1 MSGRIKTRKLSI
13 ETKLMLGAS
22 LMGIVICLILGGTVY
37 FVSSNYLL
45 SLIKNEASS
54 VAKIAA
60 SKIDGDIHDELVEG
74 DEDSES
80 YQLILAD
87 LTDYLEQTDIQYIY
101 TMKPYDDNNFQF
113 VVDADPS
120 EDKAMIGDL
129 YESYDAIET
138 AFQGKSIVD
147 SEPYTDE
154 WGTSYTAFSPI
165 YNSAGKVVAI
175 VGVDYPV
182 DQVYGQMRQL
192 LFVILGIAFVCIIFM
207 VLGSYFLSKNI
218 GKNLRVVNQ
227 KVLDVVHS
235 DGDLTKKLD
244 IHSGDELELI
254 SNAINDFLE
263 QTRELIIRIKN
274 VAGSIQGCSDFVN
287 ESMEQTTN
295 EISYITAAIQT
306 MSASMEESSASVE
319 EIYECSN
326 LSAQSV
332 EDINENTK
340 RGIDL
345 VKEIIKRAH
354 ELKREAIYAQD
365 TTRDKVGNINVL
377 LQEKIEKSR
386 EVDQINVLTNTILN
400 ITNQTKLLA
409 LNASI
414 EAARAG
420 ENGRGFAVVASEIGN
435 LAVSSAET
443 ASKIQEVSANVISAV
458 DELAMVAT
466 EMIQYVNSSIMK
478 DYDKLVFTGEQYDE
492 DATSIKQL
500 LDGYKEQSDRLYIS
514 VEDIRNTLKVL
525 TNTVSESSKNISIV
539 SDNMS
544 NINSNFSTIGDKT
557 RDNADLVNDLSI
569 VVDHFKV

>member
-1 MSGRIKTRKLSI
+1 
-13 ETKLMLGAS
+13 
-22 LMGIVICLILGGTVY
+22 
-37 FVSSNYLL
+37 
-45 SLIKNEASS
+45 
-54 VAKIAA
+54 
-60 SKIDGDIHDELVEG
+60 
-74 DEDSES
+74 
-80 YQLILAD
+80 
-87 LTDYLEQTDIQYIY
+87 
-101 TMKPYDDNNFQF
+101 
-113 VVDADPS
+113 
-120 EDKAMIGDL
+120 
-129 YESYDAIET
+129 
-138 AFQGKSIVD
+138 
-147 SEPYTDE
+147 
-154 WGTSYTAFSPI
+154 
-165 YNSAGKVVAI
+165 
-175 VGVDYPV
+175 
-182 DQVYGQMRQL
+182 
-192 LFVILGIAFVCIIFM
+192 
-207 VLGSYFLSKNI
+207 
-218 GKNLRVVNQ
+218 
-227 KVLDVVHS
+227 
-235 DGDLTKKLD
+235 
-244 IHSGDELELI
+244 
-254 SNAINDFLE
+254 
-263 QTRELIIRIKN
+263 
-274 VAGSIQGCSDFVN
+274 
-287 ESMEQTTN
+287 MEQTTN